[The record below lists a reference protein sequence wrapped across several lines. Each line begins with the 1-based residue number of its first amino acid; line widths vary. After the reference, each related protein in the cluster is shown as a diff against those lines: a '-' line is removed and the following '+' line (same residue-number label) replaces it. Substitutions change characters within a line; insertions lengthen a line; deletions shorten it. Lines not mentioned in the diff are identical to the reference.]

1 VNDEAMAHWG
11 AVAPIRKMKSIT
23 NNGAIITVGSN
34 RMSAM
39 QSTLFAILN
48 TCMLSDEDSLG

>member
-1 VNDEAMAHWG
+1 MAHWG

-48 TCMLSDEDSLG
+48 TCMLSDEDSLS